1 MKTQAI
7 NDKHA
12 NLVAEAVLL
21 KKAWLFAIALSG
33 RGSALSEQTWT
44 IPKYGIL
51 ENRPLKREI
60 ENLKADFEDAAKV
73 LINDWKSSRW
83 RSKAEWCA
91 KKFDEWGK
99 AGFEIFEVGRIQDVE
114 QSMGQLTCR
123 KHMDCPPYGQL
134 LLQGLN
140 VSATRHPEYHLATDL
155 ALLFNLL
162 LDSEAILDDALRRRQ
177 FHTTEHSQSLA
188 RSVILTCFN
197 LLESFVSGIAL
208 AYLMENPNAPPPVV
222 NKLKDDKLSLR
233 RRFLA
238 FPDLILNRTGVID
251 DKSAPFAPLFGECK
265 QRRDS
270 FVHCEPGP
278 NPTKFGYV
286 KEEHFHDADLAS
298 ARQTVD
304 LTCELIRLVWKLIH
318 GKDGPSWLPKRDD
331 KGRFERVTVQ
341 LVPVPTTDRT
351 NPTTMRP

>member
-1 MKTQAI
+1 M
-7 NDKHA
+7 NNEKHT

-33 RGSALSEQTWT
+33 RGSGLSEQSRT
-44 IPKYGIL
+44 IPNYRFL
-51 ENRPLKREI
+51 ENKALKREI
-60 ENLKADFEDAAKV
+60 ENLKADFEDSAKI
-73 LINDWKSSRW
+73 LISDWKSSRW

-91 KKFDEWGK
+91 TKFDEWGK
-99 AGFEIFEVGRIQDVE
+99 AGFLMFEVGRIQEVE
-114 QSMGQLTCR
+114 QSLGQLTCR
-123 KHMDCPPYGQL
+123 KHMDCPPYAQL
-134 LLQGLN
+134 LLQGFN
-140 VSATRHPEYHLATDL
+140 VSAIRHPEYHLATDL

-197 LLESFVSGIAL
+197 LLESFASGIAT
-208 AYLMENPNAPPPVV
+208 AWLMENPSAPQQVV
-222 NKLKDDKLSLR
+222 NKFKDDKPLR

-238 FPDLILNRTGVID
+238 FPDLILGQTGVID
-251 DKSAPFAPLFGECK
+251 DKAAPFAPLFGECK

-286 KEEHFHDADLAS
+286 KEVNFHDADLAS

-304 LTCELIRLVWKLIH
+304 LTCDLIRQVWKLIH
-318 GKDGPSWLPKRDD
+318 GKDGPSWLPKRDNR
-331 KGRFERVTVQ
+331 GRFERVTVK
-341 LVPVPTTDRT
+341 LAPVSAVT
-351 NPTTMRP
+351 